1 MYHQHTNWVEFIFI
15 VSQSRRWRFTTC
27 CRTTKRWSRRMN
39 GKLAEAEDVVALITR
54 MMISGEL
61 RSAPPASLMPHASPA
76 DRRLRVT
83 PNSWYNWLIVSA
95 LNSLSAK
102 LIQRNQL
109 KIDSLAIERGFD
121 SLLSLHNFPRAHFS
135 FNSLVYE
142 LIQTIASNLRLR
154 LKKQNQ
160 IISANQSRTR
170 FRLSERLF
178 GTERRKTNF
187 GCRAEGKTFSSAFL
201 LRSCRAKMFFFLF
214 FCSMFVTS
222 SIGLRNLSRYCAQ

>member
-1 MYHQHTNWVEFIFI
+1 M
-15 VSQSRRWRFTTC
+15 
-27 CRTTKRWSRRMN
+27 
-39 GKLAEAEDVVALITR
+39 
-54 MMISGEL
+54 
-61 RSAPPASLMPHASPA
+61 
-76 DRRLRVT
+76 
-83 PNSWYNWLIVSA
+83 
-95 LNSLSAK
+95 
-102 LIQRNQL
+102 
-109 KIDSLAIERGFD
+109 AIERDFD

-178 GTERRKTNF
+178 GTGRRKINF

-214 FCSMFVTS
+214 LLDVCYKFDRLEKSFA
-222 SIGLRNLSRYCAQ
+222 ILRTVNSLLS